1 MMGKDRYSSLSL
13 EEMTSEDIFKAIH
26 DRQITALMFHSQ
38 MADLFDFLG
47 LMGFK
52 RMHEYQYLA
61 ESTEHRGLCRYYI
74 NHHNK
79 LLVGEHPQEPE
90 VIPAEWVQYTRFDV
104 TPQVRKQA
112 IEKAFNEYKEW
123 ESETK
128 ETYSGYSKA
137 LMNLGCVADALKINE
152 YVKDVDQ
159 ELKYLDRLFLKLKA
173 ISFDAVGVID
183 MQEELHEHYREKT
196 KSIGV
201 DIC

>member
-1 MMGKDRYSSLSL
+1 MTNR
-13 EEMTSEDIFKAIH
+13 EMVQDMSCEDIYKAIR
-26 DRQITALMFHSQ
+26 DRQVSALMFHSQ

-52 RMHEYQYLA
+52 RMHEYQYFSESA
-61 ESTEHRGLCRYYI
+61 EGRGLCRYYI

-79 LLVGEHPQEPE
+79 LLVGGHPQGPK
-90 VIPAEWVQYTRFDV
+90 VIPSEWGQYTRFDV

-112 IEKAFNEYKEW
+112 VERSFNEYQEW

-128 ETYSGYSKA
+128 ELYSQYSLA
-137 LMNLGCVADALKINE
+137 LMNLGCVADSNKVCEL
-152 YVKDVDQ
+152 VTDVDQ
-159 ELKYLDRLFLKLKA
+159 ELKYLDRMLLKLKA
-173 ISFDAVGVID
+173 ISFDAIGVME

-196 KSIGV
+196 RSLGV

>member
-1 MMGKDRYSSLSL
+1 MTNREMVQDRSC
-13 EEMTSEDIFKAIH
+13 EDIYKAIR
-26 DRQITALMFHSQ
+26 DRQVSALMFHSQ

-52 RMHEYQYLA
+52 RMHEYQYFA
-61 ESTEHRGLCRYYI
+61 ESAEHRGLCRYYI

-79 LLVGEHPQEPE
+79 LLVGGHPQGPK
-90 VIPAEWVQYTRFDV
+90 VIPSEWGQYTRFDV

-112 IEKAFNEYKEW
+112 VERSFNEYQEW

-128 ETYSGYSKA
+128 ELYSQYSIA
-137 LMNLGCVADALKINE
+137 LMNLGCVADSNKVCEL
-152 YVKDVDQ
+152 VTDVDQ
-159 ELKYLDRLFLKLKA
+159 ELKYLDRMLLKLKA
-173 ISFDAVGVID
+173 ISFDAIGVME
-183 MQEELHEHYREKT
+183 MQEELHEHYAEKT

>member
-1 MMGKDRYSSLSL
+1 MTNR
-13 EEMTSEDIFKAIH
+13 EMVQDMSCEDIYKAIR
-26 DRQITALMFHSQ
+26 DRQVSALMFHSQ

-52 RMHEYQYLA
+52 RMHEYQYFA
-61 ESTEHRGLCRYYI
+61 ESAEHRGLCRYYI

-79 LLVGEHPQEPE
+79 LLVGGHPQGPK
-90 VIPAEWVQYTRFDV
+90 VIPSEWGQYTRFDV

-112 IEKAFNEYKEW
+112 VERSFNEYQEW

-128 ETYSGYSKA
+128 ELYSQYSIA
-137 LMNLGCVADALKINE
+137 LMNLGCVADSNKVCEL
-152 YVKDVDQ
+152 VTDVDQ
-159 ELKYLDRLFLKLKA
+159 ELKTLNRLLLKLKA
-173 ISFDAVGVID
+173 IAFDAVGVMD

-196 KSIGV
+196 RSLGV